1 MNKGFLSRLVIHEIL
16 LSLKKNLYTYE
27 EVFTKKIKEYSLGQ
41 LEKKFIHNVTLT
53 SLRNNFIIKE
63 IVNTYLNKKKL
74 TTDQYLI
81 LLSGINQIVFLNIKE
96 YAVIFT
102 MVELSKKKGFK
113 SDPSLTNAILRKVV
127 KNKDDLKL
135 KKTKFEL
142 LPAWFKLNVNDW
154 NSNTK
159 VNFLNSIRLQPE
171 LNIVFKNE
179 TDFKKFKTKGVNTS
193 LKSISLSS
201 FENIRDLPDYEKGT
215 WWVQDYSAMLPIS
228 LLNDISN
235 KKIVDMCSAP
245 GGKAFQILAQNENLV
260 MYEINNKRAKILKSN
275 LERLNYK
282 TEIYVEDALR
292 ISEGKKYDIVLLD
305 APCTSV
311 GTIRRHPEIFF
322 RDSDVNINYY
332 TNLQKNL
339 LEKASKLVKKNGF
352 ILFMVCSFLKS
363 ETNQQVNRFIKNNK
377 NFTIDPFAL
386 ENNLLINKKGILKTI
401 PQKFK
406 NKFLIDGF
414 FATKI
419 MRNE

>member
-201 FENIRDLPDYEKGT
+201 FENIGDLPDYEKGT

-292 ISEGKKYDIVLLD
+292 ISEEKKYDIVLLD

-377 NFTIDPFAL
+377 NFTIDQFAL